1 MNKQYYSYDVEEY
14 PFNKVVTDL
23 FGSGPLS
30 KLHEIYTHPNVF
42 TMQDN
47 SNTIFH
53 DKFYE
58 DMRNGGRFIRLYENF
73 INEHVRSLLK
83 TDFVYQASPTLRV
96 HFHGNLATPEFH
108 VDTQDGYNHP
118 YGEINFILPLTKCL
132 GNNSVWVETT
142 PGSRKFLSIE
152 MQEGVL
158 FGFNG
163 GELMHGNKLNDTGLT
178 RVSFDFRVLPI
189 DKYDEKYHK
198 TSATR
203 GTKFLVGHYYK
214 ELR

>member
-1 MNKQYYSYDVEEY
+1 MSLQCR
-14 PFNKVVTDL
+14 
-23 FGSGPLS
+23 
-30 KLHEIYTHPNVF
+30 
-42 TMQDN
+42 
-47 SNTIFH
+47 TI
-53 DKFYE
+53 
-58 DMRNGGRFIRLYENF
+58 
-73 INEHVRSLLK
+73 
-83 TDFVYQASPTLRV
+83 PTLRV

-158 FGFNG
+158 FGFKG